1 VAGRC
6 VGKGA
11 VPAISTARRMLYD
24 PVEIGYV
31 RRERQPELPSIAALG
46 RSDGAIAFLRFSIAL
61 PPEAGVVEA
70 YLLLDRVTDVDSDPE
85 PIALHLAGV
94 IDAWDA
100 RSLSWA
106 VQPRVEEIGSPVTR
120 VHPASGAL
128 VRLDARALV
137 ERWRRRRST
146 DFGLAV
152 VSDAPGASGTGSP
165 TGMAFALAP
174 IPPGAGDAPAREA
187 APRGPRLELY
197 IR

>member
-1 VAGRC
+1 
-6 VGKGA
+6 
-11 VPAISTARRMLYD
+11 MLYD

-31 RRERQPELPSIAALG
+31 RRERQPELPAIAALG
-46 RSDGAIAFLRFSIAL
+46 RSDSAIAFLRFSIAL

-85 PIALHLAGV
+85 PIALHVAGV

-152 VSDAPGASGTGSP
+152 VSDAPGPSGTDSP